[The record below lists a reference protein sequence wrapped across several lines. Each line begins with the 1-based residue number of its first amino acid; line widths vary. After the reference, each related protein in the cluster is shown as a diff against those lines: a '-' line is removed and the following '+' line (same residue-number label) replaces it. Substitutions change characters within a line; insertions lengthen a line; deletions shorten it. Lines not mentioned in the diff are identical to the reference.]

1 MNEQLHLTNAKI
13 FYKQADKWIS
23 AQDASIAI
31 DSVCEESRKAII
43 FFMDSYKEIE
53 DNFEKINSELKDAE
67 LLNSGLKENLS
78 DILQWG

>member
-31 DSVCEESRKAII
+31 ESVCEESKKTII
-43 FFMDSYKEIE
+43 FFIDSYKEIE
-53 DNFEKINSELKDAE
+53 DNLEKIDTDLKGAE
-67 LLNSGLKENLS
+67 VLNSGLSSDLS